1 MKDRTLL
8 HSWQALPAWRKAF
21 TLIELLVVIAIIAI
35 LASLLLPGLAKAKT
49 KAHNILCLSN
59 TKQLALGWRIYSDDH
74 NGTLTGNLDGGN
86 AQSGMAVAKQTWCTG
101 WLSLTDTGSPAGAN
115 TNINFLRESQ
125 LGAYVQKNTG
135 IYKCPADNST
145 SKHGTQRIPRVRS
158 ISMNAYLGDRS
169 GPYTGGYFQFKKFD
183 DKNAFQIYETARAV
197 GGPATRIEFKA
208 TDASYNAKPQALE
221 VTVDDSER
229 EAAGAEDPLRLDES
243 KIRTLISCEALAH
256 ENKVLTLVNT
266 LTAVVGAGVWSD
278 VDVDPIKEIDEQIV
292 AIATATGMMPNAL
305 GIGLSAWNVLRNH
318 PLVTKRLPSVDVGGA
333 TLEQLARMLI
343 NPAIECRVGIIS
355 KDTTKFGATKVA
367 TNIMGA
373 VVVPFIRSPNPTQYD
388 PSWMKTFTTRRGGA
402 AGVWTYREPRM
413 DVHAVDWSEDIQIT
427 GPACANRIGVA

>member
-183 DKNAFQIYETARAV
+183 DIQVPSPSKCWVFIDEREDSINDGWFAVDMSGFDPRNANAYVIVDF
-197 GGPATRIEFKA
+197 P
-208 TDASYNAKPQALE
+208 ASYHN
-221 VTVDDSER
+221 
-229 EAAGAEDPLRLDES
+229 
-243 KIRTLISCEALAH
+243 
-256 ENKVLTLVNT
+256 
-266 LTAVVGAGVWSD
+266 GAGGLAFADGHSEIRKWKDPDTIPKVRKGQPLSLGKAD
-278 VDVDPIKEIDEQIV
+278 RGNVDVDWLQERS
-292 AIATATGMMPNAL
+292 T
-305 GIGLSAWNVLRNH
+305 S
-318 PLVTKRLPSVDVGGA
+318 
-333 TLEQLARMLI
+333 LI
-343 NPAIECRVGIIS
+343 R
-355 KDTTKFGATKVA
+355 
-367 TNIMGA
+367 
-373 VVVPFIRSPNPTQYD
+373 NPTRSQ
-388 PSWMKTFTTRRGGA
+388 
-402 AGVWTYREPRM
+402 
-413 DVHAVDWSEDIQIT
+413 
-427 GPACANRIGVA
+427 